1 MLAVQDLAFRD
12 FRERISAVYDPPLR
26 AAFTAKRMRSVL
38 DRCEELGIQS
48 TGELTTDFV
57 RRFIDS
63 RPKGESA
70 NTTHTHV
77 AVLRAACNFAVER
90 GWLTVSPFTVRK
102 RWVRKTAPRRRKH
115 HSLEEI
121 AKVLELLQVEA
132 GEAAGL
138 ERWRRWRLRAL
149 VSTVAYT
156 GLRKMEACCLRVED
170 VDLEA
175 GLILLVE
182 RKDRAFKTSNSAQP
196 VPIPA
201 ELGIVLAGW
210 VAEIREGEGAPARST
225 AAGELDPGWLF
236 PNASRTGP
244 WVDGGIGYRPLDA
257 FKAAGERA
265 GVKGFNF
272 LSLRH
277 SWATHAER
285 WGLSDTEIQRVLRH
299 TNTRT
304 QWFYRH
310 GDVANLKT
318 AVKRV
323 SFRGSDRMTSTGED
337 GSEFARE
344 LARLAGLEEI
354 SEAKAAAIRALLV

>member
-1 MLAVQDLAFRD
+1 VSSVQSIPFREFRD
-12 FRERISAVYDPPLR
+12 RISAVYDPPLR
-26 AAFTAKRMRSVL
+26 SAFTAKRMQATL
-38 DRCEELGIQS
+38 ERCELLGLTS

-57 RRFIDS
+57 RRFIDA
-63 RPKGESA
+63 RPKGESP

-77 AVLRAACNFAVER
+77 AVLRAACNFAAER
-90 GWLTVSPFTVRK
+90 GWLEVSPFTIRK

-121 AKVLELLQVEA
+121 GQVLELLRVES
-132 GEAAGL
+132 EAASGL

-149 VSTVAYT
+149 ISTVAYT

-170 VDLEA
+170 LDLEA
-175 GLILLVE
+175 GLLLLVE
-182 RKDRAFKTSNSAQP
+182 RKDRAFKTSSSAQP
-196 VPIPA
+196 VPVPA
-201 ELGIVLAGW
+201 ELGQVLAGW
-210 VAEIREGEGAPARST
+210 LAEICGAEGSARST
-225 AAGELDPGWLF
+225 TTGEVDAGWLF
-236 PNASRTGP
+236 PNATRTGP

-304 QWFYRH
+304 QWYYRH

-323 SFRGSDRMTSTGED
+323 SFTGSDPMTSRGGD
-337 GSEFARE
+337 GSDFARQ
-344 LARLAGLEEI
+344 LASIAGVAEI
-354 SEAKAAAIRALLV
+354 SPAKADAIWALLR